1 MVKKAKDIEVIEESS
16 SDEDDSLCMQKRV
29 SKQQIVNEPTQRLA
43 SDFLGKVLASPATPV
58 IKERKAY
65 VLTPARKAQFEK
77 ARLIR
82 EDNIARKNAIR
93 DEEAEKHE
101 LFKNE
106 LLKKKEIKS
115 NKKKEK
121 EIKALIVSDSDSSD
135 SEVIVKK
142 KKPHKAKPKKKKVVY
157 ESSSESE
164 SGSELESDHEVI
176 IKKHKHPPVSQN
188 YPPSKPVEVRR
199 IIQYF

>member
-1 MVKKAKDIEVIEESS
+1 MVKKAKEIEVIEESS
-16 SDEDDSLCMQKRV
+16 DDSGITMPKQT
-29 SKQQIVNEPTQRLA
+29 KQQISILPTHRLA
-43 SDFLGKVLASPATPV
+43 SPELIPATPV
-58 IKERKAY
+58 IKEKKAY

-101 LFKNE
+101 IFKNE

-142 KKPHKAKPKKKKVVY
+142 KKPPHKAKPKKKIVY

-164 SGSELESDHEVI
+164 SGSESESDHEVI